1 MPLVAKLV
9 NSSPRYHRAEVRR
22 GREAAAWA
30 RPLVEHSNCTS
41 PCFQSTEYSIMVIGV
56 PNVGKSSLINSL
68 RRKKNKKGTPKFL
81 WHWEVV
87 APGITHHAHSLL
99 FPKGKATAVGGE
111 PGVTKAVLTRIQ
123 VLSPPCGCWLQGAGF
138 LP

>member
-1 MPLVAKLV
+1 
-9 NSSPRYHRAEVRR
+9 
-22 GREAAAWA
+22 
-30 RPLVEHSNCTS
+30 
-41 PCFQSTEYSIMVIGV
+41 MVIGV

-68 RRKKNKKGTPKFL
+68 RRLHLKKGTPKFL
-81 WHWEVV
+81 WQWEVV

-123 VLSPPCGCWLQGAGF
+123 VLSPPLRVLAAGCRLSPMKHQ
-138 LP
+138 